1 MSDGELSR
9 EHGQTAV
16 FTAEP
21 DEGYQFGNWTIKEG
35 TDCPTLQDP
44 SNPKLTFTVEGNCS
58 LEAIFAKA
66 PRTITIGEN
75 DPVTGIKNGEI
86 TITPSLTV
94 NHGEDVEVTATANQH
109 YEFKGWTGTCGDL
122 NNDESTITITLVSD
136 CTIEAIF
143 EKLSYTITSTSSDGG
158 QVHHLGSV
166 IDEELFVKY
175 GETVTLTA
183 TPQEGYQ
190 FTEWTTI
197 GDADCPALTGDDTS
211 NPEWTQSPRLEFVVE
226 GNCSLEAVFNRAP
239 RMISIA
245 ENDNGE
251 INITPSETVEHGD
264 KVEITAKANQHYE
277 FKGWDGTCGD
287 LNNDESSITIIAVK
301 DCTIEAVF
309 GKVSYTIKVTSSEG
323 GSVAR
328 DGQQVNEELSVV
340 YGETVAFTV
349 TPDESYRFA
358 GWTTEGGTSSSSC
371 PSLEDSTEVETEFI
385 VEGNCGLNAVF
396 EKAVFTISVASSE
409 GGSVTRDGQQIDEEL
424 SLVHGQK
431 ATITAIPDE
440 GYVFVQWKSVEG
452 TDCPSLSDDDASDP
466 DRTRAPRLEFTV
478 LGACQLQAI
487 FTQKPYT
494 IRTSSNE
501 GGEITETLTAD
512 EGQEVSITATADE
525 HHEFKDWE
533 GNCGEFKAEDLTIS
547 FEATKDC
554 EIKAVFT
561 RVLYTMTVEAGSGGS
576 VDKTEEEIGFG
587 DNFKVEAT
595 PDDGYGFERW
605 TTTGSGCPDD
615 LDTTYSIASFEVEGN
630 CQLQAEF
637 IFTGEFDELPVEG
650 ETPQE
655 ELQTNNQESTDKKTN
670 PTVEDEDEKKGLQT
684 NNQECACKET
694 HPTNNDPPTD
704 QPHTYRIECDYT
716 RTELLYDDG
725 GIIKATYAAQ
735 SKIGQRVT
743 YAGQQYLIADT
754 QILRSQR
761 GGNNLQYVVTTFVTN
776 MNKLFKDNADFNQD
790 ISSWDVSNV
799 TYMRQMFAHATSFN
813 QDISGWDVSNV
824 IDMSYMFENA
834 IKFNQPIGKWDVG
847 NVKNMAFMFELA
859 SSFNKYIGNWDVSNA
874 GNMRYMFQSAHVFN
888 QDISS
893 WDVGNV
899 TDMSNMFASATSFNQ
914 DISGWDVSSVTNMS
928 SMFYKAL
935 KFNQPIGIWDVGNVK
950 NMSSMFENTGYVTN
964 TGFNQD
970 ISSWNVSAV
979 ENMRSMFRFSIFNK
993 PISKWDV
1000 RNVKNMSYMFEGTGF
1015 YQDIHKWDVIC
1026 VCACKDFHGGN
1037 SSDTSRLPSFPDYCI
1052 SRDYPDSP

>member
-1 MSDGELSR
+1 MQSR
-9 EHGQTAV
+9 SGICK
-16 FTAEP
+16 
-21 DEGYQFGNWTIKEG
+21 G
-35 TDCPTLQDP
+35 P
-44 SNPKLTFTVEGNCS
+44 SYHYHRRKR
-58 LEAIFAKA
+58 
-66 PRTITIGEN
+66 PR
-75 DPVTGIKNGEI
+75 DGIKNGEI

-122 NNDESTITITLVSD
+122 NNDEATITITLVSD

-166 IDEELFVKY
+166 IDEELSVKY

-190 FTEWTTI
+190 FSEWTTI

-226 GNCSLEAVFNRAP
+226 GNCSLEAVFNKAP

-251 INITPSETVEHGD
+251 ITITPSETVEHGD
-264 KVEITAKANQHYE
+264 EVEIVAKANQHYE

-309 GKVSYTIKVTSSEG
+309 EKVSYTIKVTSSEG

-340 YGETVAFTV
+340 YGETVAFTA
-349 TPDESYRFA
+349 TPDESYRFS
-358 GWTTEGGTSSSSC
+358 GWTIEEGTSSTNC
-371 PSLEDSTEVETEFI
+371 PSLEDATEVETEFI
-385 VEGNCGLNAVF
+385 VEGNCSLNAVF

-409 GGSVTRDGQQIDEEL
+409 GGSVTRDGQQINEEL

-440 GYVFVQWKSVEG
+440 GYVFAQWKSVEG

-466 DRTRAPRLEFTV
+466 DRTRSPRLEFTV

-494 IRTSSNE
+494 ISTSSNE
-501 GGEITETLTAD
+501 GGEITETLTAK
-512 EGQEVSITATADE
+512 EGQEVSITATAHG
-525 HHEFKDWE
+525 HHEFKNWE
-533 GNCGEFKAEDLTIS
+533 GSCGEFKAEDLTIS

-561 RVLYTMTVEAGSGGS
+561 KVLYTMTVEAGSGGS

-587 DNFKVEAT
+587 NNFEVEAT

-637 IFTGEFDELPVEG
+637 IYTGEFDEPPVEE

-655 ELQTNNQESTDKKTN
+655 QQQTTNQPTNNQPVTQEKHIDEQSSTEECFCMETN
-670 PTVEDEDEKKGLQT
+670 SIVEDENQPT
-684 NNQECACKET
+684 SNN
-694 HPTNNDPPTD
+694 PTTDNQPP
-704 QPHTYRIECDYT
+704 PVRFECDET

-725 GIIKATYAAQ
+725 GIIKASCAAKL
-735 SKIGQRVT
+735 KIGQRVT
-743 YAGQQYLIADT
+743 YAGDQYLIVDNDKIKEKIAAGRT
-754 QILRSQR
+754 ARL
-761 GGNNLQYVVTTFVTN
+761 VTTFVAN
-776 MNKLFKDNADFNQD
+776 MERLFEHKADFNQD

-799 TYMRQMFAHATSFN
+799 TNMRYMFESASSFN
-813 QDISGWDVSNV
+813 QDISGWDVSSVTN
-824 IDMSYMFENA
+824 MSHMFES
-834 IKFNQPIGKWDVG
+834 
-847 NVKNMAFMFELA
+847 A
-859 SSFNKYIGNWDVSNA
+859 SSFNKYIGNWDVSNVT
-874 GNMRYMFQSAHVFN
+874 NMRYMFQSAHVFN

-893 WDVGNV
+893 WDVSNV
-899 TDMSNMFASATSFNQ
+899 TDMSNMFTFAISFNQ

-928 SMFYKAL
+928 HMFERAL

-950 NMSSMFENTGYVTN
+950 NMASMFENTAFTTS

-970 ISSWNVSAV
+970 ISSWDVSAV
-979 ENMRSMFRFSIFNK
+979 ENMSHMFRRARFNQ
-993 PISKWDV
+993 PIGKWDV
-1000 RNVKNMSYMFEGTGF
+1000 RNVKNMSSMFNGTAF
-1015 YQDIHKWDVIC
+1015 YQDIGKWDVTC
-1026 VCACKDFHGGN
+1026 VCACKDFYGGN
-1037 SSDTSRLPSFPDYCI
+1037 SSDPRLRLPTFPDYCK